1 MSDYKEYQV
10 KNGLNK
16 YIDCVWR
23 DDFNK
28 YLGNG
33 DKKILVVP
41 DNTIEL
47 AFTSNSVERTAKHSK
62 KKICKI
68 KSHLCGLKTEP
79 QLVGLEGDVLLSVR
93 FKPYGLYPFTKTD
106 INKTINESLLPEDI
120 FGKEILVLE
129 EQLFNTSDELEQVKF
144 IEDFFLKKLN
154 SNNKEVDHVFNF
166 FIQNIIL
173 NKGNVNVDMLAEKC
187 NVSKKT
193 VERKFLSKLGLTPK
207 KYCRIVRMF
216 NALKIPKNKKDLK
229 LSSIAFDNGFYDQ
242 AHFIKEVK
250 EFTGMTPKNYFDIDR
265 TVQTNIFLH

>member
-23 DDFNK
+23 ESYTEISENRKEPF
-28 YLGNG
+28 
-33 DKKILVVP
+33 LVVP
-41 DNTIEL
+41 DNTVEL
-47 AFTSNSVERTAKHSK
+47 VFSNN
-62 KKICKI
+62 KIDRKI
-68 KSHLCGLKTEP
+68 KTNNHFSQTKSHLSGLKTLP
-79 QLVGLEGDVLLSVR
+79 QSISLDGEVLFSVR
-93 FKPYGLYPFTKTD
+93 FKPCGLHAFTKLD
-106 INKTINESLLPEDI
+106 LKDTINETLLPEDV

-129 EQLFNTSDELEQVKF
+129 DQLFNCNVELEQVKL

-250 EFTGMTPKNYFDIDR
+250 EFTGMTPKNYFAIDR
-265 TVQTNIFLH
+265 AVQTNIFLH